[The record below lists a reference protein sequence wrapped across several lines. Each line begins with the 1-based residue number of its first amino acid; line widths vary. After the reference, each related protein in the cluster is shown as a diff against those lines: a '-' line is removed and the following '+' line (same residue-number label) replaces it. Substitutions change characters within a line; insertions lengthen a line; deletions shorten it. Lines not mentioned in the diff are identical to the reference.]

1 VKAEGPSQKYV
12 VQVAALATPEKVDE
26 LQGRLRAAG
35 VSSFTQKSGDLIRVR
50 VGPYSKEEGEK
61 IRSKLIAM
69 GLSGTMV
76 PL

>member
-1 VKAEGPSQKYV
+1 M
-12 VQVAALATPEKVDE
+12 VQVAALATQQKVDE

-35 VSSFTQKSGDLIRVR
+35 VSSFTERSGDLIRVR
-50 VGPYSKEEGEK
+50 VGPYTKEEGEK

-69 GLSGTMV
+69 GLSGSLV

>member
-1 VKAEGPSQKYV
+1 MEQQEV
-12 VQVAALATPEKVDE
+12 VLQVAALATQQKADD

-35 VSSFTQKSGDLIRVR
+35 VSSFPEKSGDLIRVR

-61 IRSKLIAM
+61 IHSKLISM

>member
-1 VKAEGPSQKYV
+1 V
-12 VQVAALATPEKVDE
+12 VQVAALATEEKVNE

-35 VSSFTQKSGDLIRVR
+35 VSSFTEKSGELIRVR

-61 IRSKLIAM
+61 IRSKLIGM